1 MTVIAISS
9 FLGENRAAEPKLI
22 PDGQGTVSLNQKP
35 GRGDLRPWRE
45 PAQVFTALAAIYSQ
59 HFSLVEQWV
68 ILMQQLLYQLRDN
81 VVQQLRSSP

>member
-1 MTVIAISS
+1 MPTIAISS

-45 PAQVFTALAAIYSQ
+45 PTQVFTAPGGTKPTCWTWFFTLTVRPKT
-59 HFSLVEQWV
+59 F
-68 ILMQQLLYQLRDN
+68 R
-81 VVQQLRSSP
+81 R